1 MLCNERALLPSGTKK
16 DLREENLLLL
26 SSSKQLEKSQ
36 FAIIILSKNYASSKW
51 CLDELAKI
59 IKCRKE
65 VRLTLFPI
73 FYNVD
78 PSDIQKQIGPFE
90 QASIDHQKCFED
102 NIKRVETWRAT
113 LREVADI
120 SGRHLQNR

>member
-1 MLCNERALLPSGTKK
+1 MG
-16 DLREENLLLL
+16 
-26 SSSKQLEKSQ
+26 
-36 FAIIILSKNYASSKW
+36 
-51 CLDELAKI
+51 
-59 IKCRKE
+59 
-65 VRLTLFPI
+65 LTVFPI

-78 PSDIQKQIGPFE
+78 PSDIQKQIGTFE

-120 SGRHLQNR
+120 SSWHLQNRQFP